1 MRFLQLLILS
11 AILLSATFTGCRRPR
26 HDSVPAVEYEDG
38 LTRQA
43 WSMLDTGAPFDEA
56 FAVQEEAVRLVREGR
71 SRENPVAALEQM
83 AYFLFSEGRL
93 EEAFTYFNEAEDS
106 LANHPELAAS
116 ESAIML
122 FGDLS
127 QFYERLGM
135 KKKAVEYSD
144 SAMSASRRLG
154 GRLMPDLWRFRTQI
168 FANSSRPGEAFA
180 CLDSANS
187 SIRRYSAP
195 EDTAFML
202 AMIGCERANI
212 ILSLNPSA
220 DSLALAASILAHGRE
235 VYGDRD
241 FTGFLGPLGYTLCRQ
256 GRRQEGIEMMETA
269 VGQLRDSGDLEMLY
283 MEMRRLLEVYTAG
296 KMYDKVSSLYK
307 EYTLLGDSMTRARH
321 NLDLVT
327 AKVRSDVAAKQRE
340 NLMLREK
347 LQAQSRQKT
356 GAVVA
361 FIVVA
366 LAAVAV
372 LIVMRR
378 RARKIR
384 LSRDAERARRES
396 AEAGISAA
404 LDERNSAL
412 ERIEAIRNEMTG
424 SIDSDILHCPQGLEN
439 NLGPFRR
446 TFIAVYPRFV
456 DDLRRDYPS
465 LTDTDMVFCMLIF
478 LQHSTQEISAS
489 LNISRASVNSA
500 RYRLRSKLRL
510 AKEESLDQ
518 FLQSRQG

>member
-1 MRFLQLLILS
+1 MKRK
-11 AILLSATFTGCRRPR
+11 AIG
-26 HDSVPAVEYEDG
+26 
-38 LTRQA
+38 
-43 WSMLDTGAPFDEA
+43 
-56 FAVQEEAVRLVREGR
+56 
-71 SRENPVAALEQM
+71 
-83 AYFLFSEGRL
+83 
-93 EEAFTYFNEAEDS
+93 
-106 LANHPELAAS
+106 
-116 ESAIML
+116 
-122 FGDLS
+122 
-127 QFYERLGM
+127 
-135 KKKAVEYSD
+135 YSD
-144 SAMSASRRLG
+144 SAMSASRRLSG
-154 GRLMPDLWRFRTQI
+154 MLMPDLWRFRTQI

-180 CLDSANS
+180 CLDSADS

-202 AMIGCERANI
+202 AMIGCERANL

-220 DSLALAASILAHGRE
+220 DSLALAASLLAHGSQI
-235 VYGDRD
+235 YGDRD
-241 FTGFLGPLGYTLCRQ
+241 FTAYLGPLGYTLWRQ
-256 GRRQEGIEMMETA
+256 GRRQEGIEMMETV

-283 MEMRRLLEVYTAG
+283 MEMCRLLEVYTAG

-412 ERIEAIRNEMTG
+412 ERMDAIRNEMSG
-424 SIDSDILHCPQGLEN
+424 SIDADILHCPQGLEN

-446 TFIAVYPRFV
+446 TFLAVYPRFV

-478 LQHSTQEISAS
+478 LQHSTQEISVS

-510 AKEESLDQ
+510 AKEENLDK